1 MKYVDTCQNVCGN
14 SMKHVTE
21 IRRGI
26 QKYSNLHED
35 MLWWLYYTLYWNMT
49 EYTTTRWHVVE
60 LIEVRRQALKYAKV
74 YWHTQ
79 KWTYLST
86 IPEVRYNPR
95 KNTLHM
101 HTDLLF
107 KLSCPWKNNAFVP
120 NIWSVLPCTTHI
132 VMYYK
137 LFQNIAECTRIWGHV
152 VKLINVPKQTL
163 RVKAYINEN
172 IATYAKVKNVSVKES
187 QILIPFT
194 QEPVTNAR
202 WTT

>member
-1 MKYVDTCQNVCGN
+1 MIY
-14 SMKHVTE
+14 
-21 IRRGI
+21 IGI
-26 QKYSNLHED
+26 H
-35 MLWWLYYTLYWNMT
+35 
-49 EYTTTRWHVVE
+49 H
-60 LIEVRRQALKYAKV
+60 
-74 YWHTQ
+74 
-79 KWTYLST
+79 
-86 IPEVRYNPR
+86 
-95 KNTLHM
+95 NTLTCCRIDQSTKTGAEICESILAYAEVKHHICQPFPKCDIIHEKHM
-101 HTDLLF
+101 THAHWFIVQIVMSL
-107 KLSCPWKNNAFVP
+107 KNNAFVQ

-194 QEPVTNAR
+194 QEPVTNSR